1 MTSPRDESP
10 LTTEWS
16 SRADAVLPSNSSVTP
31 NRSSLPH
38 TPVHTEESL
47 VALLRG
53 KSQEAFSYLYKAYG
67 DVLYGV
73 VSKVIPD
80 EGIAEDALQE
90 AFVKIWMHIDQYDAA
105 KGRIYT
111 WMLNIARNT
120 AIDKLRSKGEIMR
133 GKIRG
138 DEESVNTTNAAF
150 TTATQQSTDTIG
162 VRQAVADLEPRYAQI
177 VQLAYFQGYTLDEI
191 SKVLTVPLGTVKTR
205 MRHALQSLRKH
216 FSR

>member
-1 MTSPRDESP
+1 M
-10 LTTEWS
+10 
-16 SRADAVLPSNSSVTP
+16 
-31 NRSSLPH
+31 
-38 TPVHTEESL
+38 
-47 VALLRG
+47 LRT
-53 KSQEAFSYLYKAYG
+53 KSQAAFSYLYRAYG
-67 DVLYGV
+67 NVLYGV
-73 VSKVIPD
+73 VNKVVSD
-80 EGIAEDALQE
+80 EGIAEDVLQE
-90 AFVKIWMHIDQYDAA
+90 VFVKIWAHIDQYDVA

-138 DEESVNTTNAAF
+138 DEETVSIARTDLNTE
-150 TTATQQSTDTIG
+150 QSTDTIG
-162 VRQAVADLEPRYAQI
+162 VRQAVAELEPRYAQI

-191 SKVLTVPLGTVKTR
+191 SKSLAVPLGTVKTR

>member
-10 LTTEWS
+10 RTTEWS
-16 SRADAVLPSNSSVTP
+16 SRADAALPRGSSP
-31 NRSSLPH
+31 NNRSPLPH
-38 TPVHTEESL
+38 TPAYTEEEL
-47 VALLRG
+47 VALLRS

-67 DVLYGV
+67 DVLFGV
-73 VSKVIPD
+73 VCKVIPD

-90 AFVKIWMHIDQYDAA
+90 AFVKIWTHIDSYDAA

-138 DEESVNTTNAAF
+138 DEDSVNTVNAAF
-150 TTATQQSTDTIG
+150 TATAQQSTDTIG
-162 VRQAVADLEPRYAQI
+162 VREAVAGLEPRYSQI
-177 VQLAYFQGYTLDEI
+177 VQLAYFQGFTLDEI
-191 SKVLTVPLGTVKTR
+191 SKTLAVPLGTVKTR

>member
-1 MTSPRDESP
+1 
-10 LTTEWS
+10 
-16 SRADAVLPSNSSVTP
+16 
-31 NRSSLPH
+31 
-38 TPVHTEESL
+38 

-53 KSQEAFSYLYKAYG
+53 KSQAAFSYLYKAYG
-67 DVLYGV
+67 DVLYGI

-80 EGIAEDALQE
+80 EGIAEDVLQE
-90 AFVKIWMHIDQYDAA
+90 AFVKIWTYIDQYDPA

-138 DEESVNTTNAAF
+138 DEETVNTGNAVFPA
-150 TTATQQSTDTIG
+150 TAQQSTDTIG
-162 VRQAVADLEPRYAQI
+162 IRDAVADLDPRYSQI

-191 SKVLTVPLGTVKTR
+191 SKALTVPLGTVKTR

>member
-1 MTSPRDESP
+1 M
-10 LTTEWS
+10 
-16 SRADAVLPSNSSVTP
+16 
-31 NRSSLPH
+31 
-38 TPVHTEESL
+38 
-47 VALLRG
+47 ALLRS
-53 KSQEAFSYLYKAYG
+53 KSQAAFSYLYKAYG
-67 DVLYGV
+67 DVLFGV

-90 AFVKIWMHIDQYDAA
+90 AFVKIWKNIDQYDPS

-138 DEESVNTTNAAF
+138 DEEFVNTGNAIF
-150 TTATQQSTDTIG
+150 TATAQQSTDTIG
-162 VRQAVADLEPRYAQI
+162 VREAVAGLEPRYAQI
-177 VQLAYFQGYTLDEI
+177 VQMAYFQGYTLDEI
-191 SKVLTVPLGTVKTR
+191 SKTLTVPLGTVKTR

>member
-1 MTSPRDESP
+1 M
-10 LTTEWS
+10 L
-16 SRADAVLPSNSSVTP
+16 
-31 NRSSLPH
+31 RS
-38 TPVHTEESL
+38 
-47 VALLRG
+47 
-53 KSQEAFSYLYKAYG
+53 KSQSAFSYLYRAYG
-67 DVLYGV
+67 DVLFGV
-73 VSKVIPD
+73 VNKVVSD
-80 EGIAEDALQE
+80 EGIAEDVLQE
-90 AFVKIWMHIDQYDAA
+90 VFVKIWAHIDQYDTA

-138 DEESVNTTNAAF
+138 DEETVSIARTDLNTE
-150 TTATQQSTDTIG
+150 QSTDTIG
-162 VRQAVADLEPRYAQI
+162 VRQAVANLEPRYAQI

-205 MRHALQSLRKH
+205 MRHAMQQLRQH

>member
-1 MTSPRDESP
+1 MTSPPAGSP
-10 LTTEWS
+10 PITEWS
-16 SRADAVLPSNSSVTP
+16 SEGDGQLPSAPSQKP
-31 NRSSLPH
+31 PH
-38 TPVHTEESL
+38 LASATTTYTEAEL
-47 VALLRG
+47 VALLRSKG
-53 KSQEAFSYLYKAYG
+53 QAAFSYLYSAYG
-67 DVLYGV
+67 NVLYGV
-73 VSKVIPD
+73 VCKVVSD
-80 EGIAEDALQE
+80 EGIAEDVLQE
-90 AFVKIWMHIDQYDAA
+90 VFVKIWAHIDQYDSA

-138 DEESVNTTNAAF
+138 DEETVHIARTDL
-150 TTATQQSTDTIG
+150 ATEQSTDTIG

-191 SKVLTVPLGTVKTR
+191 SKALTVPLGTVKTR
-205 MRHALQSLRKH
+205 MRHAMQQLRQH